1 MSKVLVRNNRGFDEG
16 GYFFFVISI
25 TSAIME
31 TIRVSNKNNSL
42 YVIIST
48 ALLSKRAK
56 VPSRMKEDKPPTVK
70 VCLIPRE
77 L

>member
-1 MSKVLVRNNRGFDEG
+1 MPYRRLAIIQLLEITATLTEG

-31 TIRVSNKNNSL
+31 TIKARSKNNSL

-48 ALLSKRAK
+48 APFWKRAK
-56 VPSRMKEDKPPTVK
+56 VPS
-70 VCLIPRE
+70 
-77 L
+77 